1 MGNRAVITT
10 SPYKAS
16 NIGIYV
22 HWNGGRASIEGF
34 LKAARDLEYRTPATD
49 PSYAMAGLA
58 GLIWSYLGTDGLSV
72 GLGTCDQLVCDN
84 GDNGTWLIG
93 DDWSLVANQSTGF
106 YDRKVNTKFIG
117 EMSALTKA
125 EEDSRDAIAATIV
138 AKVKAANAAHAP
150 EVDA

>member
-22 HWNGGRASIEGF
+22 HRNGGRDNIEGF

-49 PSYAMAGLA
+49 HSYAMAGLA

-72 GLGTCDQLVCDN
+72 GLGTCDQLDCDN

-93 DDWSLVANQSTGF
+93 DDWSIAGHMPRVGDLGGTVHPVRQE
-106 YDRKVNTKFIG
+106 YDTAK
-117 EMSALTKA
+117 
-125 EEDSRDAIAATIV
+125 RDAIAATIV
-138 AKVKAANAAHAP
+138 AKVKAAKAEVAA
-150 EVDA
+150 